1 MTMYRLIASTLV
13 VMFLALG
20 ALADVAPK
28 NEYCPVT
35 PTDRSEPDIH
45 TEYRGE
51 TIYFCCKSCL
61 RDFNKDPEAYLAN
74 LASENDSADH
84 REHEHA
90 SASSQGHGSTGESE
104 HGDSDHD
111 HSDHGDSGSNPII
124 SLLGKLHV
132 LTVHFPVALIPFAA
146 LLAILGS
153 LLRKPTFEQMAD
165 LSIYVGALAAF
176 VAASMGWI
184 AASQSSYP
192 ESLSQIL
199 EYHRWLGTVVAA
211 SSLLVSVF
219 IFYRPET
226 RLRFALYATLAI
238 LVFATGH
245 FGGSLIYGPDYLF

>member
-1 MTMYRLIASTLV
+1 MFRLIAYTLV
-13 VMFLALG
+13 AIFLAFG

-35 PTDRSEPDIH
+35 PSDRSEADIH
-45 TEYRGE
+45 TEYKGE

-61 RDFNKDPEAYLAN
+61 RDFNKDPESYLAN
-74 LASENDSADH
+74 LATTSEGADH
-84 REHEHA
+84 GEHEHA

-111 HSDHGDSGSNPII
+111 HSDHGDSGSKPII

-132 LTVHFPVALIPFAA
+132 LAVHFPVALIPFAA

-153 LLRKPTFEQMAD
+153 LFGKSSFSQMAD
-165 LSIYVGALAAF
+165 ISIFTGTLAAV
-176 VAASMGWI
+176 VAAAMGWI

-192 ESLSQIL
+192 ENLSQIL
-199 EYHRWLGTVVAA
+199 EYHRWLGTSVAI
-211 SSLLVSVF
+211 LTVLVSGFVV
-219 IFYRPET
+219 YRPKN
-226 RLRFALYATLAI
+226 RYRIPLYAALAI
-238 LVFATGH
+238 LVFTAGH